1 MKNIVVLLIIF
12 NSFCLANEKILEY
25 DVKYSDN
32 NLVFINISK
41 SHHPE
46 VQKKY
51 HIVKAG
57 EELEDI
63 SIHSKIELEDLE
75 KINNIN
81 RFDNLKPG
89 TVIYL
94 TSKKEGEAN
103 EKK

>member
-1 MKNIVVLLIIF
+1 MKNIVFLIVIF
-12 NSFCLANEKILEY
+12 NSFCLANENVLEY

-63 SIHSKIELEDLE
+63 SINSKTQLKDLE

-94 TSKKEGEAN
+94 TPKKEGEAN